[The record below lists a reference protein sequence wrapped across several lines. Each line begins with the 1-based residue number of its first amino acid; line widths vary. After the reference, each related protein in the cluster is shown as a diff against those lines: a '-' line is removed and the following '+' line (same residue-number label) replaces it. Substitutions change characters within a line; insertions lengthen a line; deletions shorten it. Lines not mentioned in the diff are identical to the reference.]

1 MYLSKDCLYFLGDRP
16 CIWHKKE
23 GSKCQCEHY
32 IKRGR
37 RILIVKLG
45 AMGDVIRT
53 TPLIR
58 KLKEVYP
65 NCEIT
70 WVTYFPEIIK
80 GIVEVPLELNAGNLA
95 YLQAD
100 KFDII
105 YNLDKDREACAIINM
120 VKADEKHGY
129 KLLNGRCEPINKN
142 AEHKFFSGVDDDY
155 NRENTKSYYEEIFEL
170 CGFKYEMQRYM
181 LQKQP
186 TKLKFPKFKKIVIG
200 LNTGC
205 NPRWKTRM
213 WPDKYWI
220 ELANKLMAKG
230 YDVVFLG
237 GELEDIRNKEM
248 SKKTHAYY
256 FGCHPF
262 HDFVN
267 IVDQCTLVITAVT
280 MAMHIAIAL
289 EKKIVVYNNIFNKHE
304 FELYG
309 LGKLIQPKQ
318 ECKCF
323 FKSEC
328 TENIWCMETLKPDT
342 VIKTVDEVLK
352 EF

>member
-23 GSKCQCEHY
+23 GSKCKCEHY
-32 IKRGR
+32 VKRGK

-45 AMGDVIRT
+45 AMGDVLRT

-58 KLKEVYP
+58 KLKEVHP

-80 GIVEVPLELNAGNLA
+80 GVVEVPLELNAGNLA

-105 YNLDKDREACAIINM
+105 YNMDKDKEACALANI
-120 VKADEKHGY
+120 VKSDNRYGFELVKG
-129 KLLNGRCEPINKN
+129 KCSPINKN
-142 AEHKFFSGVDDDY
+142 AEHKFFAGIDDDY
-155 NRENTKSYYEEIFEL
+155 NRENTKSYYEEIFEI
-170 CGFKYEMQRYM
+170 CGFKYEMQRYF

-205 NPRWKTRM
+205 NPRWSTRM
-213 WPDKYWI
+213 WPDRYWV
-220 ELANKLMAKG
+220 ELANKLKAKG
-230 YDVVFLG
+230 YDVIFLG
-237 GELEDIRNKEM
+237 GKLEDSRNKEM
-248 SKKTHAYY
+248 SKKTQSYY
-256 FGCHPF
+256 FGEQSF

-267 IVDQCTLVITAVT
+267 IVDQCKLVVTAVT
-280 MAMHIAIAL
+280 MAMHVAIAL
-289 EKKIVVYNNIFNKHE
+289 EKNLVVYNNIFNKHE
-304 FELYG
+304 FDLYG
-309 LGKLIQPKQ
+309 LGKIIQPEQ
-318 ECKCF
+318 ACKCF

-328 TENIWCMETLKPDT
+328 TEKTWCMETLKPNLVVRT
-342 VIKTVDEVLK
+342 VEEVLK